1 MYWVCLCYEVCVCGW
16 VGGGWVGGGGGG
28 WGGGG
33 GGLGSH
39 LVIDVDRTQF
49 QHRVFETGVL

>member
-1 MYWVCLCYEVCVCGW
+1 MFVLQSMCLWVDGW
-16 VGGGWVGGGGGG
+16 GVGGG
-28 WGGGG
+28 GGGG

-39 LVIDVDRTQF
+39 LVIYVDRTQF